1 MYILFGEE
9 DVTELCDL
17 VVGEYETNAYT
28 VEQVVEAFRRDIGES
43 VADKNVAR
51 RMEHRLVFLQ
61 SMALLAGYEALPPVA
76 EEF

>member
-28 VEQVVEAFRRDIGES
+28 VEQVVAAFRRDIGEP

>member
-28 VEQVVEAFRRDIGES
+28 VEQVVEAFRRDIGAS

>member
-9 DVTELCDL
+9 DVTELRDL

>member
-1 MYILFGEE
+1 MYILFDEE
-9 DVTELCDL
+9 DVTELRDL
-17 VVGEYETNAYT
+17 VVGEYETNACT

>member
-9 DVTELCDL
+9 DVTELRDL
-17 VVGEYETNAYT
+17 VVGEYETNACT

>member
-9 DVTELCDL
+9 DVTELRDL
-17 VVGEYETNAYT
+17 IAEEYETNACT
-28 VEQVVEAFRRDIGES
+28 VDQVVEAFRRDIGES
-43 VADKNVAR
+43 VADKVVAR

-61 SMALLAGYEALPPVA
+61 SMALLAGYESLPPVA

>member
-9 DVTELCDL
+9 DVTELRDL
-17 VVGEYETNAYT
+17 VVGEYETNAWT

>member
-9 DVTELCDL
+9 DVTELRGL
-17 VVGEYETNAYT
+17 IAEEYETNAWT

-61 SMALLAGYEALPPVA
+61 SMALLAGYGDLPPVA